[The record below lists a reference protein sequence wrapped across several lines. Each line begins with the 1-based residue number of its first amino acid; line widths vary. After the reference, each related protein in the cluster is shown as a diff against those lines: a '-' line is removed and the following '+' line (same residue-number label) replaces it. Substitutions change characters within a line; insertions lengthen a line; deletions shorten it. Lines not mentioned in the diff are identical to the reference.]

1 MPTNLEAGVQRAM
14 VATLVASGVRAQAAS
29 ARVSANKLA
38 AGVGHIQIAF
48 KQAQRSGG
56 GDDEA
61 CWDQAFQSLKAW
73 TLANT

>member
-14 VATLVASGVRAQAAS
+14 VASLVASGVGTHEAR
-29 ARVSANKLA
+29 ARVTANKLA
-38 AGVGHIQIAF
+38 AGVGHVNAAF
-48 KQAQRSGG
+48 KRARREDG

-73 TLANT
+73 TPANT